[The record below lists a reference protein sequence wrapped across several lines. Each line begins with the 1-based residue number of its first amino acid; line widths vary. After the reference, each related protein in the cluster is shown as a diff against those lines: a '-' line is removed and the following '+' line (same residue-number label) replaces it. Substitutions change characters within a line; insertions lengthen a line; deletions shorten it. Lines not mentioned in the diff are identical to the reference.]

1 MPYGPGFTYV
11 QGQYEIR
18 MSTSSSAQT
27 IIRGNLV
34 TLDAERDVII
44 GDSDMTA
51 IYGVAQ
57 ANSADSLS
65 NALNGLVPVL
75 IPYPDTVFAAQ
86 VQTGVSSVSL
96 GQGFNVEQH
105 IDGNGN
111 LNLRVDVDSQTT
123 PHVIIVQRGHG
134 KTGFIDSAD
143 STVYVQI
150 FGDSKAVFN
159 SDASTSIFA
168 QT

>member
-11 QGQYEIR
+11 QGQHEIR

-34 TLDAERDVII
+34 TLDDERDVII
-44 GDSDMTA
+44 GSSDMSA
-51 IYGVAQ
+51 IYGVAM
-57 ANSADSLS
+57 ADSADSLS
-65 NALNGLVPVL
+65 NSLSGLIPVL
-75 IPYPDTVFAAQ
+75 IPYPDTVFAAP
-86 VQTGVSSVSL
+86 VQAAVSAVSL
-96 GQGFNVEQH
+96 GQGYNVEQYL
-105 IDGNGN
+105 DGNGN

-123 PHVIIVQRGHG
+123 PHVVIVQRGHG

-159 SDASTSIFA
+159 SDASTVIFG
-168 QT
+168 T

>member
-27 IIRGNLV
+27 IQAGNLV

-44 GDSDMTA
+44 ADSDSSA

-65 NALNGLVPVL
+65 NALSGLLPVL
-75 IPYPDTVFAAQ
+75 IPYPDTVFAAS
-86 VQTGVSSVSL
+86 VESTNVSSVSL
-96 GQGFNVEQH
+96 GQGYNIEQH
-105 IDGNGN
+105 VIGGE
-111 LNLRVDVDSQTT
+111 LHHRVDTGSQTT
-123 PHVIIVQRGHG
+123 PHVIIVQRGLG
-134 KTGFIDSAD
+134 KTGFIDSDD
-143 STVYVQI
+143 STVFVQI

-159 SDASTSIFA
+159 SDASTVIFA

>member
-18 MSTSSSAQT
+18 HSTSSSAQT

-51 IYGVAQ
+51 LYGVAQ
-57 ANSADSLS
+57 ADSADSLS
-65 NALNGLVPVL
+65 NALTGLIPVL
-75 IPYPDTVFAAQ
+75 IPYPDTVFAAP

-96 GQGFNVEQH
+96 GQGYGIEQY

-111 LNLRVDVDSQTT
+111 LNHRVDVDSQATAQ
-123 PHVIIVQRGHG
+123 VVIVQRGLG
-134 KTGFIDSAD
+134 KTGFVDSDD
-143 STVYVQI
+143 STVFVQI
-150 FGDSKAVFN
+150 YGDRNAVFN
-159 SDASTSIFA
+159 SNASVTNFA